1 MSCMQ
6 QLLHNSTEW
15 VEVDQLP
22 IASKFS
28 LKVLIVYYGQ
38 LIGLLWLSIYW
49 NKFIGS
55 EYLLH
60 AELLP

>member
-15 VEVDQLP
+15 LEVDPLP
-22 IASKFS
+22 VASKFL
-28 LKVLIVYYGQ
+28 LKVITAYHGQ
-38 LIGLLWLSIYW
+38 LIGVLWLNIYW

-60 AELLP
+60 AEVLL